1 MLCLHKKVKC
11 LERDGNGC
19 AIACKGACLLHDGSA
34 RASANGFHV
43 RIKHSARDI
52 SVRRARAGLGVRAK
66 QWKKTM
72 RWWVESRDRAIK
84 LCLHVTVVGSE
95 NLILSCGNNMGHP
108 LTPIQTEHQVPVCG
122 VKQQLRVALCANQ

>member
-1 MLCLHKKVKC
+1 M
-11 LERDGNGC
+11 ET
-19 AIACKGACLLHDGSA
+19 IACKGACLLHDGRA

-72 RWWVESRDRAIK
+72 RWWVESRDRAIESR
-84 LCLHVTVVGSE
+84 LHVTVVGSE
-95 NLILSCGNNMGHP
+95 NLILSCRNNMGHP
-108 LTPIQTEHQVPVCG
+108 LTPIQTEHQVPACG
-122 VKQQLRVALCANQ
+122 VR